1 MWILDYKYE
10 SNNLTCTTAK
20 NSFSHQNFGYIWITK
35 TAIYFSYSMGKV
47 WKDKKFI
54 GAFKTYKQDSIY
66 HIYLPTSNYDLI
78 KQHSMQK
85 HTLLWH
91 LKDYF

>member
-1 MWILDYKYE
+1 
-10 SNNLTCTTAK
+10 
-20 NSFSHQNFGYIWITK
+20 
-35 TAIYFSYSMGKV
+35 MGKV

-54 GAFKTYKQDSIY
+54 GAFKTYQQDGIY

-85 HTLLWH
+85 HTPLWYI
-91 LKDYF
+91 KDFFLATPVRQLNSNNPFSV